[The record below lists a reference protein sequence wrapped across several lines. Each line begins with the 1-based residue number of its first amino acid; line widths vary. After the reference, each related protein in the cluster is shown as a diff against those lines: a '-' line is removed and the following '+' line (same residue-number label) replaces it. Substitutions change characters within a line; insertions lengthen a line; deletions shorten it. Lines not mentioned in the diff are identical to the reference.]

1 MMPGRLVWPIPGT
14 AETRRAAMPRLLRH
28 GLLVLLCGFGIVV
41 SAAGQTPVRHEFRIA
56 PGEFVLHG
64 KPLQIISGELHYAR
78 IPRQYWRHRL
88 KMAKAMGLNT
98 IATYVFW
105 NYHEI
110 RPGKFDF
117 HTGNRDLAE
126 FIRIAQQEGL
136 WVILR
141 PGPYVCAEWDFGG
154 LPSYLLKAPKM
165 IVRGNDPRYL
175 AAAQGYIRAMA
186 KEVRPLLVTHGGPIL
201 MVQSE
206 NEYGSFGADSAYK
219 EATRRMLLDAGIDV
233 PLFTADGDWLL
244 TKGGIPG
251 VFAAANGEMSYD
263 TLAKRLSAFNHG
275 NGPYMVAE
283 LYPGWL
289 THWAEP
295 FPVIPVDS
303 FLPAYD
309 SLLARGVSINL
320 YMFHGGTN
328 FGFTSGANY
337 TKKLPIEPSMTS
349 YDYDAPLSEAGWP
362 TSKYFALRDV
372 IRRHVS
378 YAIPAVPDS
387 LSVIAV
393 PTIRLTRIADLFD
406 VAARVK
412 PVASIEPLSFEDMDQ
427 PNGYVLYRHRFDSA
441 VKGALHVPGLRD
453 HAEVFVNGHRV
464 ATLDRRAKIFS
475 APIVVPAGGRLDIF
489 VENMGRI
496 NYGAELVNNR
506 KGIIEP
512 VALDGKRV
520 DGWAMYRLPF
530 EKIPAARRASSKSS
544 TSSSSS
550 GIPTIYR
557 GSFSLNRTGDTF
569 LDMRGW
575 SRGIVFVNGVNLG
588 RYWNVGPQQTLYLP
602 GAWLHR
608 GRNDIT
614 VFDLDG
620 RTAPAIEGL
629 RAPILNHL
637 GVGAESIP

>member
-1 MMPGRLVWPIPGT
+1 MISMRCAQWMVAALVFALGSPAASQSNGKHGGQPGGSHTFQIAKG
-14 AETRRAAMPRLLRH
+14 AFLLD
-28 GLLVLLCGFGIVV
+28 
-41 SAAGQTPVRHEFRIA
+41 
-56 PGEFVLHG
+56 G

-105 NYHEI
+105 NYHEV
-110 RPGKFDF
+110 RPGVFDF

-126 FIRIAQQEGL
+126 FIHIAQQEGL

-154 LPSYLLKAPKM
+154 FPSYLLKSPAAT
-165 IVRGNDPRYL
+165 VRGNDPRYL
-175 AAAQGYIRAMA
+175 KSADRYVKAMA

-201 MVQSE
+201 MVQVE
-206 NEYGSFGADSAYK
+206 NEYGSFGSDSAYK
-219 EATRRMLLDAGIDV
+219 ETARRMLTDAGIDV

-244 TKGGIPG
+244 AKGGVPG
-251 VFAAANGEMSYD
+251 VFAAANGEMNYE
-263 TLAKRLSAFNHG
+263 TLTKRVDAFNKG
-275 NGPYMVAE
+275 AGPYMVAE

-289 THWAEP
+289 THWGDP
-295 FPVIPVDS
+295 FPVTPTDS
-303 FLPAYD
+303 FLPEYD
-309 SLLARGVSINL
+309 SLLVHGVSINL

-337 TKKLPIEPSMTS
+337 TKQVPIQPSMTS

-362 TSKYFALRDV
+362 TPKYYALRDV

-378 YAIPAVPDS
+378 YAIPDVPDS
-387 LSVIAV
+387 LPVIAIPSV
-393 PTIRLTRIADLFD
+393 RLSAQEDLFGI
-406 VAARVK
+406 VARIK
-412 PVASIEPLSFEDMDQ
+412 PVTSTEPLSFEDIDQ
-427 PNGYVLYRHRFDSA
+427 SDGYVLYRHRFDVA
-441 VKGALHVPGLRD
+441 TRGLLEVPGLRD
-453 HAEVFVNGHRV
+453 YGQVYVNGRRV
-464 ATLDRRAKIFS
+464 ATLDRRTKVFS
-475 APIVVPAGGRLDIF
+475 ANVDIPAGGRLDIL

-512 VALDGKRV
+512 VVLAGTKVSR
-520 DGWAMYRLPF
+520 WAMYRLPF
-530 EKIPAARRASSKSS
+530 TKAPVLHGTGSAAT
-544 TSSSSS
+544 TSSGRGR
-550 GIPTIYR
+550 GIPIIYR
-557 GSFSLNRTGDTF
+557 GSFALEQTGDTF

-575 SRGIVFVNGVNLG
+575 SRGIVFVNGINLG

-602 GAWLHR
+602 GAWLHQ
-608 GRNDIT
+608 GRNDIV

-620 RTAPAIEGL
+620 SSGTPTSIAGL
-629 RAPILNHL
+629 KRPILDQL
-637 GVGAESIP
+637 MVAGASPTG